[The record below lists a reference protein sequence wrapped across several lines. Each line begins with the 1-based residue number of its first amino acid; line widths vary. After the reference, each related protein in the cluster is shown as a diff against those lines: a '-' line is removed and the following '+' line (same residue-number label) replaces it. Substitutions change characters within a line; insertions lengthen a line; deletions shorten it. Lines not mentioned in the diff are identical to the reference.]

1 MEDPAARVV
10 KHSLRGAAIQ
20 LGGGATGEV
29 FALIAP
35 TAAAAVALLDVGFLR
50 RVVAFVEHDLEL
62 LHYNVMIVRSIAQ
75 LKHPAGPGRSPSESV
90 RAAAAVSGYVLRVRG
105 RRDGVES
112 ASLLAAAAAGAATPS
127 TVRASAAMDLRTA
140 AGQHITAELTNDD
153 LLIASGARGSRCFI
167 DAKARP
173 CYIAVHD
180 SRFVRRLSEL
190 SDAERDDIWST
201 LFGVLRANHGGA
213 FDRIEVNAGSYQN
226 VPHLH
231 LKAFVPLR
239 AFDAALR
246 GNDAF
251 ARLCHTLRIE
261 EEVGGDVGR
270 LFWGLL
276 HGPRSLRERI
286 ARIAPRVRR
295 ELVGGGETCALVV
308 NRVPLS
314 VRIAPNV
321 VESVLLPLA
330 FWIARMARI
339 EVGGDNDGGGSRS
352 RRVIVGIA
360 GAAASGKSTT
370 SHLLARVL
378 TASLGV
384 PAAVLSMDAY
394 HLCNAELDRLG
405 LRSEKGRPATIDSA
419 ALLRDVARLRNAS
432 SSATGAPCI
441 YVPDYDRAETH
452 DPIAGALRIDASVR
466 VVLVEGLY
474 ISRGEREGEDTSVW
488 AALRACCDATVYLE
502 VGEELARE
510 RIVARRSADPGS
522 GSGDAAAAAARAH
535 YDERDLPT
543 AREMASAGDADSA
556 TIVFRLDDAEPFGL
570 ASFRIAR
577 AAVDRCAQ

>member
-1 MEDPAARVV
+1 MEDPAAPRVV

-213 FDRIEVNAGSYQN
+213 IDRIEVRHQRALIRSFTQVVKRRSSNVIDAKELRRCSFKNALITHLVHGTAYGSVINPTVSRN
-226 VPHLH
+226 VFH
-231 LKAFVPLR
+231 
-239 AFDAALR
+239 D
-246 GNDAF
+246 
-251 ARLCHTLRIE
+251 
-261 EEVGGDVGR
+261 
-270 LFWGLL
+270 
-276 HGPRSLRERI
+276 
-286 ARIAPRVRR
+286 
-295 ELVGGGETCALVV
+295 
-308 NRVPLS
+308 
-314 VRIAPNV
+314 
-321 VESVLLPLA
+321 
-330 FWIARMARI
+330 
-339 EVGGDNDGGGSRS
+339 
-352 RRVIVGIA
+352 
-360 GAAASGKSTT
+360 
-370 SHLLARVL
+370 
-378 TASLGV
+378 
-384 PAAVLSMDAY
+384 
-394 HLCNAELDRLG
+394 ELD
-405 LRSEKGRPATIDSA
+405 
-419 ALLRDVARLRNAS
+419 
-432 SSATGAPCI
+432 C
-441 YVPDYDRAETH
+441 
-452 DPIAGALRIDASVR
+452 
-466 VVLVEGLY
+466 
-474 ISRGEREGEDTSVW
+474 
-488 AALRACCDATVYLE
+488 
-502 VGEELARE
+502 
-510 RIVARRSADPGS
+510 
-522 GSGDAAAAAARAH
+522 
-535 YDERDLPT
+535 
-543 AREMASAGDADSA
+543 
-556 TIVFRLDDAEPFGL
+556 LDHTRQHKLKRFWK
-570 ASFRIAR
+570 
-577 AAVDRCAQ
+577 